1 MQLDLLFAALYTI
14 VFYLAAFGL
23 AFLFSWLSYWIF
35 RKLQARLQ
43 ARRGPPIYQP
53 IADIIKLFGKE
64 RFVPKLANKTLY
76 VLAPFIALT
85 TILLLV
91 YIIPP
96 GYIGWPGGNSWD
108 LIVILSLSLM
118 FTFAFVIAGWV
129 SASPWGK
136 IGASR
141 EVSIMLSVELP
152 LAITML
158 LPALALDRWGST
170 LSLSINEVMAAQA
183 SFHIFP
189 WFPLLALPNWFIFYF
204 PLAATSLFIC
214 LLTKAW
220 MRPFGDIPEAEAE
233 IFEGPLT
240 EYGGPLLGV
249 FEFARLF
256 RFYVFTGLFV
266 NLYLGGGDWLPFPL
280 NIIVFLLKC
289 LLIVIVMTIIH
300 TASARYR
307 IDHVFKWFLVVCL
320 GLALFD
326 LLRLMILGG

>member
-1 MQLDLLFAALYTI
+1 MQLELLFATLYTI
-14 VFYLAAFGL
+14 VFYLAALGL
-23 AFLFSWLSYWIF
+23 AFLFSWLSYWVF

-43 ARRGPPIYQP
+43 ARRGPPLYQP
-53 IADIIKLFGKE
+53 IADLIKLFGKE
-64 RFVPKLANKTLY
+64 RFVPALANKTLY
-76 VLAPFIALT
+76 ILAPFIALA

-96 GYIGWPGGNSWD
+96 GMIGWPGSLSWD

-118 FTFAFVIAGWV
+118 FTFSFVIAGWV

-141 EVSIMLSVELP
+141 EVSVMLSVELP
-152 LAITML
+152 LALTML
-158 LPALALDRWGST
+158 LPALALNRWGAP
-170 LSLSINEVMAAQA
+170 LSLSINTVLTAQTGQY
-183 SFHIFP
+183 IFP
-189 WFPLLALPNWFIFYF
+189 LFPVLILPNWFIFYF

-256 RFYVFTGLFV
+256 RFYVFAGLFV
-266 NLYLGGGDWLPFPL
+266 NLYLGGGDGLFFPL
-280 NIIVFLLKC
+280 NIVVFLLKC

-307 IDHVFKWFLVVCL
+307 IDHVFKWFFIVCV